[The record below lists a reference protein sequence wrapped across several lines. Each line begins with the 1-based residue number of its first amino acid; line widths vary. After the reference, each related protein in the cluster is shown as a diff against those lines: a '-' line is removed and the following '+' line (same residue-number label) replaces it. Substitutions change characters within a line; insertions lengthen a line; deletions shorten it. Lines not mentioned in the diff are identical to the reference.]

1 MVAIFCMNPDLAQVD
16 FLAMQK
22 TFKAYL
28 VQASHSLTKI
38 IITKGQAKSGP
49 RQTNCESCLPK
60 EHQLE
65 FRALILLFL
74 LTLTMIFQLAEC
86 EELAKNESELTF
98 KLKKAELVVQQVC
111 EFFVFQYFCIFIVT
125 KNVLISF
132 LCSLAISTLCTYT
145 VCRCWSG
152 LQPLA
157 NHKTSPVSSKRPLV
171 PSVLVT
177 NSSSLVA

>member
-1 MVAIFCMNPDLAQVD
+1 
-16 FLAMQK
+16 MQK

-38 IITKGQAKSGP
+38 IISKGQAKSGP
-49 RQTNCESCLPK
+49 RQTNCESCLPQG
-60 EHQLE
+60 HQLE

-111 EFFVFQYFCIFIVT
+111 EFFVFQYFCNFIVT

-132 LCSLAISTLCTYT
+132 LCSLAIITLCTY
-145 VCRCWSG
+145 VVSRCWSW

-157 NHKTSPVSSKRPLV
+157 NHKTSPVRKKPLV